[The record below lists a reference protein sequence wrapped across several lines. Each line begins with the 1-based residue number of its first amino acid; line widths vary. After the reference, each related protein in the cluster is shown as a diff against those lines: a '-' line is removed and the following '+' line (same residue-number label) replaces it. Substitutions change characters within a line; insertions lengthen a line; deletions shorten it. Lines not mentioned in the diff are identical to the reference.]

1 MVTASKNTVHS
12 VFFLILDFIS
22 ISCLFIM
29 IGAEFLGMIMLIVYV
44 GAVAV
49 LFLFVV
55 MMLNVA
61 QQKNQWFSSDTSSRH
76 IPVGLIIS
84 AIIFF
89 ELIIVIG
96 GWKYKPDLVNSIN
109 SSINSEITNTHSLG
123 LVLYTDYIHI
133 FQISGMIL
141 LIAMIGA
148 IVLTYRQREGVK
160 KQSYVKQIS
169 RERSEGVKV
178 VDFMW
183 SLAGPF
189 TTRALADLGATVVKI
204 ESTHKPDAARGFL
217 PVWDNEPGLERSALF
232 DTANA
237 GKLSLALNMNRPEAL
252 EVMHDLIGWADVL
265 CDSFSPGK
273 MDSWGLSWEKVQGLN
288 PRLIMLSTCLTGQSG
303 PTANFAG
310 YGNLGAALS
319 GFYGL
324 AGWPDRAPSG
334 PFGAYTDYTS
344 THFMLT
350 TLLAALDKQRRT
362 GSGEDIALAQTEA
375 ALHFIAPAVL
385 EASATGRL
393 ATAIGNDDS
402 DMSPQKPTGNHAS

>member
-1 MVTASKNTVHS
+1 MIIAHSFFFYFFSIIAIVSAIMVTASKNTVHS

-61 QQKNQWFSSDTSSRH
+61 QQKNQWFLSKSSSRH

-96 GWKYKPDLVNSIN
+96 GWKYKPDLIN
-109 SSINSEITNTHSLG
+109 STNMPLTNNISNTHSLG
-123 LVLYTDYIHI
+123 QILYTDYIHI

-178 VDFMW
+178 VEVM
-183 SLAGPF
+183 SNKG
-189 TTRALADLGATVVKI
+189 VKI
-204 ESTHKPDAARGFL
+204 
-217 PVWDNEPGLERSALF
+217 
-232 DTANA
+232 
-237 GKLSLALNMNRPEAL
+237 
-252 EVMHDLIGWADVL
+252 
-265 CDSFSPGK
+265 
-273 MDSWGLSWEKVQGLN
+273 
-288 PRLIMLSTCLTGQSG
+288 
-303 PTANFAG
+303 
-310 YGNLGAALS
+310 
-319 GFYGL
+319 
-324 AGWPDRAPSG
+324 
-334 PFGAYTDYTS
+334 
-344 THFMLT
+344 
-350 TLLAALDKQRRT
+350 
-362 GSGEDIALAQTEA
+362 
-375 ALHFIAPAVL
+375 
-385 EASATGRL
+385 
-393 ATAIGNDDS
+393 DD
-402 DMSPQKPTGNHAS
+402 